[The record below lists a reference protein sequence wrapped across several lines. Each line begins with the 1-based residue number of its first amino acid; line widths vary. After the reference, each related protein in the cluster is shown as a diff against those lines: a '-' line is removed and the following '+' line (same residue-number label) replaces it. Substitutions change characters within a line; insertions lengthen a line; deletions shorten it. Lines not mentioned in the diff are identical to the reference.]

1 MPMKKVS
8 FIMFLLLG
16 LFRGYTGDD
25 VFDIY
30 PVFDC
35 GMVFKRKN

>member
-1 MPMKKVS
+1 
-8 FIMFLLLG
+8 MFLLLE

-30 PVFDC
+30 PVFDR
-35 GMVFKRKN
+35 GMVFKRKD